1 LYYIRFYRIG
11 TGAKMLGE
19 LIRSQRSALNI
30 IQPKYQT
37 PTHLH
42 SVSAAI
48 TVRNLSK
55 TFRLPA
61 ERRGTLRE
69 RLMKFGVRNER
80 KAKRTLDDISFE
92 IQQGEFFG
100 IIGRNGSGKSTLLKI
115 LAGIYKPDKGS
126 QFTIHG
132 RIAPMLELGVG
143 FDPELTGRENVYL
156 SATILGLTR
165 AEIDA
170 RYEEIVQFAEIEN
183 FMEVQVK
190 HYSSGMSVRL
200 AFAVAM
206 QVDAPI
212 MLLDEVLAVGD
223 FVFQEK
229 CFALFERYKK
239 EGKTI
244 ILVTHSADSMKRFAD
259 RIMLI
264 HESRIEMICAPQEI
278 LKKYIGK

>member
-1 LYYIRFYRIG
+1 
-11 TGAKMLGE
+11 M
-19 LIRSQRSALNI
+19 
-30 IQPKYQT
+30 P
-37 PTHLH
+37 P
-42 SVSAAI
+42 AI

-55 TFRLPA
+55 TFRLPE

-69 RLMKFGVRNER
+69 RLMKLHKRNER
-80 KAKRTLDDISFE
+80 KARRTLDDLTFE

-115 LAGIYKPDKGS
+115 LARIYQPDKGS
-126 QFTIHG
+126 FFQIHG

-143 FDPELTGRENVYL
+143 FNPELTGRENVYL
-156 SATILGLTR
+156 SATILGLTK

-170 RYEEIVQFAEIEN
+170 RYEEIVRFAELQD
-183 FMEVQVK
+183 FMELQVK
-190 HYSSGMSVRL
+190 HYSSGMSVKL
-200 AFAVAM
+200 AFSVAA
-206 QVDAPI
+206 QIDAQI

-244 ILVTHSADSMKRFAD
+244 ILVTHDPAAMERFAD
-259 RIMLI
+259 RALI
-264 HESRIEMICAPQEI
+264 IHQSRIEMIGAPHEV
-278 LKKYIGK
+278 LERYHRLN

>member
-1 LYYIRFYRIG
+1 
-11 TGAKMLGE
+11 M
-19 LIRSQRSALNI
+19 S
-30 IQPKYQT
+30 P
-37 PTHLH
+37 
-42 SVSAAI
+42 AI

-69 RLMKFGVRNER
+69 RLMKLHIRNER
-80 KAKRTLDDISFE
+80 LPRRTLDDISFE
-92 IQQGEFFG
+92 VYPGEFFG

-115 LAGIYKPDKGS
+115 LARIYRPDKGS
-126 QFTIHG
+126 EIIING

-143 FDPELTGRENVYL
+143 FNPELSGRENVFL
-156 SATILGLTR
+156 NATILGLTR
-165 AEIDA
+165 SQIKEK
-170 RYEEIVQFAEIEN
+170 YEEIVRFSELEN
-183 FMEVQVK
+183 FMELQVK

-223 FVFQEK
+223 FVFADK
-229 CFALFERYKK
+229 CFALFERYKR

-244 ILVTHSADSMKRFAD
+244 ILVTHSDNSMKRFAD
-259 RIMLI
+259 RVMLI
-264 HESRIEMICAPQEI
+264 HESRIAAIGAPDDVL
-278 LKKYIGK
+278 LKYHELSDVKS

>member
-1 LYYIRFYRIG
+1 
-11 TGAKMLGE
+11 M
-19 LIRSQRSALNI
+19 
-30 IQPKYQT
+30 P
-37 PTHLH
+37 P
-42 SVSAAI
+42 AI

-55 TFRLPA
+55 TFRLPD

-80 KAKRTLDDISFE
+80 KAKRTLDNISFE

-126 QFTIHG
+126 QFTVHG

-143 FDPELTGRENVYL
+143 FNAELTGRENVYL
-156 SATILGLTR
+156 SATILGLTK

-170 RYEEIVQFAEIEN
+170 RYDEIVRFAELED
-183 FMEVQVK
+183 FMELQVK
-190 HYSSGMSVRL
+190 HYSSGMSMKL
-200 AFAVAM
+200 AFSVAA
-206 QVDAPI
+206 QINAPI

-229 CFALFERYKK
+229 CFALFEQYKK
-239 EGKTI
+239 ERKTI
-244 ILVTHSADSMKRFAD
+244 ILVTHDPGAMERFAD
-259 RIMLI
+259 RALLI
-264 HESRIEMICAPQEI
+264 HQSRIEMIGDPQEV
-278 LKKYIGK
+278 LQKYHALG

>member
-1 LYYIRFYRIG
+1 
-11 TGAKMLGE
+11 M
-19 LIRSQRSALNI
+19 
-30 IQPKYQT
+30 P
-37 PTHLH
+37 PT
-42 SVSAAI
+42 I

-55 TFRLPA
+55 TFRLPD

-80 KAKRTLDDISFE
+80 KAKRTLDNISFE

-126 QFTIHG
+126 EFTVHG

-143 FDPELTGRENVYL
+143 FNAELTGRENVYL
-156 SATILGLTR
+156 SATILGLTK

-170 RYEEIVQFAEIEN
+170 RYEEIVRFAEIQD
-183 FMEVQVK
+183 FMELQVK
-190 HYSSGMSVRL
+190 HYSSGMSVKL
-200 AFAVAM
+200 AFSVAA
-206 QVDAPI
+206 QINAPI

-229 CFALFERYKK
+229 CFALFEQYKK
-239 EGKTI
+239 ERKTI
-244 ILVTHSADSMKRFAD
+244 ILVTHDPGAMERFAD
-259 RIMLI
+259 RALLI
-264 HESRIEMICAPQEI
+264 HQSRIEMIGDPQEV
-278 LKKYIGK
+278 LQKYHSI

>member
-1 LYYIRFYRIG
+1 V
-11 TGAKMLGE
+11 
-19 LIRSQRSALNI
+19 
-30 IQPKYQT
+30 P
-37 PTHLH
+37 P
-42 SVSAAI
+42 AI

-55 TFRLPA
+55 TFRLPV

-69 RLMKFGVRNER
+69 RLMKLHKRNER
-80 KAKRTLDDISFE
+80 KPKRTLDDISFE

-115 LAGIYKPDKGS
+115 LAGIYQPDKGS
-126 QFTIHG
+126 HIQIHG

-143 FDPELTGRENVYL
+143 FNQELTGRENVYL

-170 RYEEIVQFAEIEN
+170 RYEEIVRFAELEN
-183 FMEVQVK
+183 FMEQQVK
-190 HYSSGMSVRL
+190 HYSSGMSVKL
-200 AFAVAM
+200 AFSVAA
-206 QVDAPI
+206 QIDAPI

-229 CFALFERYKK
+229 CFALFEQYKK

-244 ILVTHSADSMKRFAD
+244 ILVTHDPKAMERFAD
-259 RIMLI
+259 RAMLI
-264 HESRIEMICAPQEI
+264 HQSRIDMTGDPHEVLERYHSLTQ
-278 LKKYIGK
+278 

>member
-1 LYYIRFYRIG
+1 M
-11 TGAKMLGE
+11 K
-19 LIRSQRSALNI
+19 
-30 IQPKYQT
+30 P
-37 PTHLH
+37 
-42 SVSAAI
+42 AI
-48 TVRNLSK
+48 TVKNLSK
-55 TFRLPA
+55 TFRLPD

-69 RLMKFGVRNER
+69 RLMKLHQRNER
-80 KAKRTLDDISFE
+80 KPKRTLDNISFE

-115 LAGIYKPDKGS
+115 LAGIYQPDKGS
-126 QFTIHG
+126 HIEIHG

-143 FDPELTGRENVYL
+143 FNPELSGQENVYL

-165 AEIDA
+165 SEIDA
-170 RYEEIVQFAEIEN
+170 RYHEIVEFAELEN
-183 FMEVQVK
+183 FMQLQVK
-190 HYSSGMSVRL
+190 HYSSGMAVKL

-212 MLLDEVLAVGD
+212 LLLDEVLAVGD

-244 ILVTHSADSMKRFAD
+244 ILVTHSAGSMKRFAD
-259 RIMLI
+259 RVMLI
-264 HESRIEMICAPQEI
+264 KDSRVE
-278 LKKYIGK
+278 KIGGVDEVQRDYGQIK

>member
-1 LYYIRFYRIG
+1 
-11 TGAKMLGE
+11 M
-19 LIRSQRSALNI
+19 
-30 IQPKYQT
+30 P
-37 PTHLH
+37 P
-42 SVSAAI
+42 AI

-55 TFRLPA
+55 TFRLPD

-80 KAKRTLDDISFE
+80 KAKRTLDNISFE

-126 QFTIHG
+126 QFTVHG

-143 FDPELTGRENVYL
+143 FNAELTGRENVYL
-156 SATILGLTR
+156 SATILGLTK

-170 RYEEIVQFAEIEN
+170 RYEEIVRFAEIQD
-183 FMEVQVK
+183 FMELQVK
-190 HYSSGMSVRL
+190 HYSSGMSVKL
-200 AFAVAM
+200 AFSVAA
-206 QVDAPI
+206 QINAPI

-229 CFALFERYKK
+229 CFALFEQYKK

-244 ILVTHSADSMKRFAD
+244 ILVTHDPGAMERFAD
-259 RIMLI
+259 RALLI
-264 HESRIEMICAPQEI
+264 HESKLEMIGDPQEV
-278 LKKYIGK
+278 LEKYHALG